1 MMNKKLTNMSVQEL
15 KEWLKLHLGTKWS
28 ERDISILSK
37 TLFDEYQISKHQVKQ
52 HRTDRE
58 FFTKMLIKGKI
69 RNGISLED

>member
-28 ERDISILSK
+28 ERDILILSK
-37 TLFDEYQISKHQVKQ
+37 TLFDEYQISKNQVKQ

-58 FFTKMLIKGKI
+58 YFAKMLIKGKI
-69 RNGISLED
+69 QNGISLED